1 MREVLLA
8 SAESIAGVAEERQGR
23 GVLSPGRAVAH
34 ALRERHGAHRHGEF
48 SPRVIGRRVSFGLHD
63 HAARRVEVF
72 GDWNQWSE
80 ALRAEAIEPGLW
92 RTPAIELPPGRFGCK
107 FLLDGQRWLH
117 DPANPHKAP
126 DGLGSLNAVV
136 TIPA

>member
-1 MREVLLA
+1 M
-8 SAESIAGVAEERQGR
+8 
-23 GVLSPGRAVAH
+23 P
-34 ALRERHGAHRHGEF
+34 GEF

-63 HAARRVEVF
+63 HASRRVEVF

-80 ALRAEAIEPGLW
+80 GLRAEAIEPGLW
-92 RTPAIELPPGRFGCK
+92 RTPAIELPSGRFGYK

-126 DGLGSLNAVV
+126 DGLGQPQRCGDDPGASARDADNQLKAATDRPV
-136 TIPA
+136 